1 MTLLLQIATE
11 LLQIATAFW
20 YYKLRQQLLQIATAF
35 VITNCDRF
43 ITNCDS
49 YYKLRQVYYKLR
61 QVLQIATIITNW
73 DSTRHFEKR
82 ANRVALGTRL
92 GISPRFRLHSQG
104 PSIAKES
111 RLGTRLLLV
120 ARPVVML
127 LGIGI
132 PVAIKYHLLEQTIIL
147 SLI

>member
-49 YYKLRQVYYKLR
+49 YYKLRQSYYKLR
-61 QVLQIATIITNW
+61 QVLQIATIITNC
-73 DSTRHFEKR
+73 DSTI
-82 ANRVALGTRL
+82 V
-92 GISPRFRLHSQG
+92 
-104 PSIAKES
+104 
-111 RLGTRLLLV
+111 
-120 ARPVVML
+120 
-127 LGIGI
+127 
-132 PVAIKYHLLEQTIIL
+132 Y
-147 SLI
+147 